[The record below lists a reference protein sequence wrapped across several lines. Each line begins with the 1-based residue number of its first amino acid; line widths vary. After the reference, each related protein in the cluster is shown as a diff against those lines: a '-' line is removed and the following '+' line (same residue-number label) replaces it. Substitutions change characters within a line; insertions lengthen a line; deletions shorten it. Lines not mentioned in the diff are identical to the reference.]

1 MAAWG
6 DKEWIE
12 RARRLGL
19 GDRIHFAGY
28 VDDETLARLYSGTA
42 GLVYPSLYEGFGLPV
57 LEAMAC
63 GAPVICS
70 NSSSLPETAG
80 DAALYV
86 RPDDAEG
93 LAHCID
99 GWSGTRSWRGN

>member
-1 MAAWG
+1 
-6 DKEWIE
+6 
-12 RARRLGL
+12 
-19 GDRIHFAGY
+19 
-28 VDDETLARLYSGTA
+28 
-42 GLVYPSLYEGFGLPV
+42 
-57 LEAMAC
+57 MAC